1 MTASERDQIR
11 QSIQDEMERT
21 RTAVAAQ
28 ESDQQSIA
36 PDRAIGR
43 VSRMD
48 TMYNQQVNIGT
59 LHRNRQRL
67 DKLEYMLSKVDT
79 PAFGFCEFCKAPI
92 PVDRLKARP
101 ESTTCMRCA
110 AFAG

>member
-1 MTASERDQIR
+1 MTSEERDQIR
-11 QSIQDEMERT
+11 DRIQAEMETTRAAIEAQSIEH
-21 RTAVAAQ
+21 
-28 ESDQQSIA
+28 QSIS

-48 TMYNQQVNIGT
+48 SMYNQQVNAGT
-59 LHRNRQRL
+59 LRRNRERL
-67 DKLEYMLSKVDT
+67 SRLEYVLTLVDT
-79 PAFGFCEFCKAPI
+79 PGFGRCEFCQSPI
-92 PVDRLKARP
+92 PFARLRAMP